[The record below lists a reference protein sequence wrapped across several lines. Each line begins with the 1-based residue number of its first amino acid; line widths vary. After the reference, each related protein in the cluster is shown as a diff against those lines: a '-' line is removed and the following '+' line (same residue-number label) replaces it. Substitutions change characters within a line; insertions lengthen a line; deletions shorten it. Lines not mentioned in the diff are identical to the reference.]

1 MFFDISDPIF
11 DVVKGFFICNIINEH
26 NPHSPSVIC
35 SGYSSE
41 TFLKYLRLVMV
52 CLSGKYFNKGL
63 YRLLWA
69 FKALHV
75 ITWPAV
81 SQIWSLIF
89 LPSSSIVRILKSMP
103 RNYNARID
111 VHICLVDCNW
121 NIALN
126 ILNISL
132 QGLSNLPI
140 VDMNVALK
148 ASSENRNN
156 TQVFPTPESPISSS
170 LNR

>member
-52 CLSGKYFNKGL
+52 CLSGKYFKGL

-81 SQIWSLIF
+81 SQICSLIF

-111 VHICLVDCNW
+111 VHICLVDCNLRSSTKYIEHF
-121 NIALN
+121 IAMVVQLTYRGYECC
-126 ILNISL
+126 IKSIFREPKQHTS
-132 QGLSNLPI
+132 
-140 VDMNVALK
+140 
-148 ASSENRNN
+148 
-156 TQVFPTPESPISSS
+156 FPYSRVT
-170 LNR
+170 N

>member
-41 TFLKYLRLVMV
+41 TFLKCLRLTMV
-52 CLSGKYFNKGL
+52 CFSGKHF

-69 FKALHV
+69 LKALHV

-111 VHICLVDCNW
+111 VHICLVDYNW
-121 NIALN
+121 NIN
-126 ILNISL
+126 VLNISL
-132 QGLSNLPI
+132 QWLSNLPI